1 MCMAAHVRCVMQ
13 TRTSCQQG
21 SSKLLHRTT
30 SRSGQLGLPTVQ
42 KCLSCMCLQVDC
54 VTEWCAMLALTLPCC
69 AAMLCAQGDFT
80 RTWLNPDCGLKTRR
94 WEEVIPSL
102 ANMVA
107 AAAALRK
114 AAASAEASAL
124 TPAAGAAAS
133 IQVPARACGV
143 GCC

>member
-1 MCMAAHVRCVMQ
+1 MC
-13 TRTSCQQG
+13 S
-21 SSKLLHRTT
+21 TT
-30 SRSGQLGLPTVQ
+30 VLT
-42 KCLSCMCLQVDC
+42 LSC
-54 VTEWCAMLALTLPCC
+54 CAVVLHL
-69 AAMLCAQGDFT
+69 QGDFT

-114 AAASAEASAL
+114 AAASADASSL
-124 TPAAGAAAS
+124 TPAAGAAVN
-133 IQVPARACGV
+133 IPQVPARSCGV